1 MTNRNK
7 RTELR
12 IRLNDIINQ
21 LRAGVETD
29 NERYALNDEKDD
41 IDIKLIVLDDEID
54 DEDKA
59 IQEDYEAIKDF
70 NGDWSK
76 GIREK
81 YNIPTH
87 DEVLDII
94 EL

>member
-41 IDIKLIVLDDEID
+41 IDIKLVVLDDEIA

-59 IQEDYEAIKDF
+59 IQKDYEAIEDF
-70 NGDWSK
+70 NGDWNK
-76 GIREK
+76 GE
-81 YNIPTH
+81 
-87 DEVLDII
+87 DD
-94 EL
+94 